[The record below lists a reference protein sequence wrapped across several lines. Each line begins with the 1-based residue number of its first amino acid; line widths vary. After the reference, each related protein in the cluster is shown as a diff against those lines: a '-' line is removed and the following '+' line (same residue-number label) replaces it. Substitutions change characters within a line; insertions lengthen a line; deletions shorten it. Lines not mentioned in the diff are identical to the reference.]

1 VGVGVGEF
9 GDGLVS
15 VEGKQIIDLWR
26 RQYHW
31 MGEGQGFLALKR
43 LCCARVPVVLFF
55 DFGG

>member
-31 MGEGQGFLALKR
+31 MGEGEGFLAMKR
-43 LCCARVPVVLFF
+43 LVLRPCS
-55 DFGG
+55 